1 MRLTSE
7 FTQMAWGTKGT
18 LELLQSYTGGVQEPV
33 KTLCFHLGSLKKHT
47 TYEGEAVGSILTAW
61 MLQNQ
66 PEVGKAAITS
76 YLDSQA
82 FIKVTG
88 ARKSGPGQYLVLE
101 YMRLTEIM
109 SDSTDALNVAG
120 TAKFA
125 LKWIAVHKG
134 VIGNERVD
142 EEAKRA
148 AQGESSL
155 PEELPPI
162 L

>member
-1 MRLTSE
+1 M
-7 FTQMAWGTKGT
+7 
-18 LELLQSYTGGVQEPV
+18 
-33 KTLCFHLGSLKKHT
+33 
-47 TYEGEAVGSILTAW
+47 GSILAAW

-76 YLDSQA
+76 YSDSQA
-82 FIKVTG
+82 FIKAMG

-109 SDSTDALNVAG
+109 SDGTDALNIAG
-120 TAKFA
+120 NAKFA
-125 LKWIAVHKG
+125 LKWIVVHKG

-148 AQGESSL
+148 AQVESSP